1 VGSRGRPG
9 GAAGHSTPR
18 LYACAVLAFP
28 PAPHV
33 MLALYNYTGVSC
45 FTARRAPRK
54 RCGSAGAL
62 SSPGQ
67 AQPSAHGGAGKPFT
81 ALRRPA
87 ATAGMHRV
95 VLRRSGAH
103 RGPGLDG
110 HRAGRQKALPV
121 HAGRDTHEQPRAAGA
136 ALRQRGAD
144 AAKASRPC
152 ACASARACLR
162 SGTAARCSPG
172 PALLSRSNSAA
183 HGTVRGDMGA
193 AAAACRGGSIEQQR
207 CAAALCSILIYALA
221 HSGNLCQPSGE
232 PSPPAAASTYKTA
245 GAASACAAGG
255 GQRCTHGAAA
265 SQRSRRCRV
274 TTWPAV
280 GRKVPAC
287 CCAALRT
294 VVHARDGGLLCVALV
309 VGNCQSMRL
318 TIMLHKDGSGSVQLA
333 VFWQQRLRMD
343 GRGADNDGSR
353 LSVSE

>member
-1 VGSRGRPG
+1 MPLWRTRRCRLRRAAWLEGPSAHAASRARPRRAPARAPHLQRQRAATAEHRGVVRDGWRRVAQAQAAQRHAAARGRLQDRLIRRGRLPQQRHCRALGRRRQPGSRCRSLGRPPVGSRGRPR

-54 RCGSAGAL
+54 RSGSAGAL

-81 ALRRPA
+81 ARRRPA

-162 SGTAARCSPG
+162 SGTAARRSLG

-183 HGTVRGDMGA
+183 HGTVRGDVGA
-193 AAAACRGGSIEQQR
+193 AAAARRGGTIERQR
-207 CAAALCSILIYALA
+207 CEAALCSI
-221 HSGNLCQPSGE
+221 
-232 PSPPAAASTYKTA
+232 
-245 GAASACAAGG
+245 
-255 GQRCTHGAAA
+255 
-265 SQRSRRCRV
+265 
-274 TTWPAV
+274 
-280 GRKVPAC
+280 
-287 CCAALRT
+287 
-294 VVHARDGGLLCVALV
+294 
-309 VGNCQSMRL
+309 
-318 TIMLHKDGSGSVQLA
+318 
-333 VFWQQRLRMD
+333 
-343 GRGADNDGSR
+343 
-353 LSVSE
+353 